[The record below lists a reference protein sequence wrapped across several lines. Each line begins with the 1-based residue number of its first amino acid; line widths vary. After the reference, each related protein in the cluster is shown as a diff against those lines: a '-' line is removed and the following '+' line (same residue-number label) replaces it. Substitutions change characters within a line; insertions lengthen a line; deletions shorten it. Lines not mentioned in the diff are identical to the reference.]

1 MADAHPRKVW
11 SQGTHQYP
19 SLAPRL
25 LKVYC
30 APSSTAAVERNH
42 KVTKR
47 INCKGRC
54 AMGDA
59 KAEMQ
64 IAVAFNS
71 SVGEVETV
79 TRRQDYERRC
89 ISSLDNASQA
99 DDTKLTGTSDS
110 QSTDEIG
117 DANDLLLDDFT
128 EMETLEQAAVCASL
142 RSIDQ
147 SSDIPDSILFAKDII
162 DDGDR

>member
-1 MADAHPRKVW
+1 
-11 SQGTHQYP
+11 
-19 SLAPRL
+19 
-25 LKVYC
+25 
-30 APSSTAAVERNH
+30 
-42 KVTKR
+42 
-47 INCKGRC
+47 
-54 AMGDA
+54 MGDA

-147 SSDIPDSILFAKDII
+147 SSDIPDSILFAKDVI